1 MKTLAPLTAELSVSG
16 GSSSEEPDAD
26 SCARARPSAEADS
39 SLEDPPETLSSAVTG
54 ANVFIL
60 FDASNYMYRGFVFA
74 QDAIADFVRS
84 LERADKVAFYSY
96 SRDLYRA
103 AALTSDRSEVVR
115 GVRTSVAGD
124 DAALY
129 NSLC

>member
-1 MKTLAPLTAELSVSG
+1 MSGTVCPTLV
-16 GSSSEEPDAD
+16 
-26 SCARARPSAEADS
+26 
-39 SLEDPPETLSSAVTG
+39 
-54 ANVFIL
+54 
-60 FDASNYMYRGFVFA
+60 SNYMYRGFVFA

>member
-1 MKTLAPLTAELSVSG
+1 MSGTVCPTLV
-16 GSSSEEPDAD
+16 
-26 SCARARPSAEADS
+26 
-39 SLEDPPETLSSAVTG
+39 
-54 ANVFIL
+54 
-60 FDASNYMYRGFVFA
+60 SNYMYRGFVFA

-129 NSLC
+129 NSLLLTVQDAGQDRKSTRLNSSHQIISYAVFCL